1 MEGLTSVK
9 YSQAKREAIYH
20 AWESQDVKNLHRL
33 AREHQSSRRTIRRI
47 IASGLAGSN
56 GKVSPTSGGPHEPN
70 EKLFSLNSD
79 QPRTLEEALSA
90 AHVSNEWEVER

>member
-1 MEGLTSVK
+1 MKPYIMPGNLRMSRISIGLQESTS
-9 YSQAKREAIYH
+9 
-20 AWESQDVKNLHRL
+20 L
-33 AREHQSSRRTIRRI
+33 AAETIRRI